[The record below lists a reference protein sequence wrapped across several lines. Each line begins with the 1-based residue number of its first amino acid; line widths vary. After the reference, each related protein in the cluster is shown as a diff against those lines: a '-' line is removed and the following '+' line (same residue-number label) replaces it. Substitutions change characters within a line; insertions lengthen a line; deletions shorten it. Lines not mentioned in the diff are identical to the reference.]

1 MGFAECV
8 STVAPGNSDFVSESI
23 SSFSIHIGLIL
34 TKYETTSKSCMIS
47 LRPNSMLIPIIL
59 AGGMGTIT

>member
-8 STVAPGNSDFVSESI
+8 STVASGNSDSVSESI

-34 TKYETTSKSCMIS
+34 TKYESKSCMIS

-59 AGGMGTIT
+59 AGGMGNSYTN